1 MLIPMYLRPKFIEG
15 FDKEY
20 GATRSGQVYSF
31 IRGKFLQQIKNSRGY
46 YQVRLCKDGKP
57 AQYLVHRLVAQTYI
71 PVPKYLQH
79 ISVEKLTIDH
89 ISGDKSNNSI
99 QNLQWLTRGDN
110 LRKGAN
116 KPVAMD
122 TIPLIFS
129 SRVEAAQ
136 WIYGNSTSASSING
150 HLKGKVKN
158 CKGNTLHKCT
168 EEELSILNEFKN
180 WEE

>member
-1 MLIPMYLRPKFIEG
+1 MLIPINLRPKFIEG

-46 YQVRLCKDGKP
+46 YQVRLCKDGKSTP
-57 AQYLVHRLVAQTYI
+57 YLVHRLVAQTFI
-71 PVPKYLQH
+71 SVPKHLQH
-79 ISVEKLTIDH
+79 ISVEKLTVDH

-122 TIPLIFS
+122 NIPLIFS
-129 SRVEAAQ
+129 SQLEAAQ
-136 WIYGNSTSASSING
+136 FIYENNKRVSYINK
-150 HLKGKVKN
+150 HLNNKIDKVDDYK
-158 CKGNTLHKCT
+158 LHRCT
-168 EEELSILNEFKN
+168 QEELQILNEFKN

>member
-46 YQVRLCKDGKP
+46 YQVRLCKDGKSTP
-57 AQYLVHRLVAQTYI
+57 YLVHRLVAQTFI
-71 PVPKYLQH
+71 SVPKHLQH

-110 LRKGAN
+110 LRKGTN

-122 TIPLIFS
+122 NISLIFS

-136 WIYGNSTSASSING
+136 FIYENNKRSSYINKHINNQMDTVNG
-150 HLKGKVKN
+150 YK
-158 CKGNTLHKCT
+158 LHRCT
-168 EEELSILNEFKN
+168 EEELSILNEFKK
-180 WEE
+180 W

>member
-1 MLIPMYLRPKFIEG
+1 MLIPINLRPKFIEG

-57 AQYLVHRLVAQTYI
+57 AQYLVHRLVAQAYI
-71 PVPKYLQH
+71 PVPKYLQP
-79 ISVEKLTIDH
+79 ISVEKLTVDH

-99 QNLQWLTRGDN
+99 QNLQWLTRSDN
-110 LRKGAN
+110 LRKGVN
-116 KPVAMD
+116 KPVSMD
-122 TIPLIFS
+122 NIPLIFS

-136 WIYGNSTSASSING
+136 WIYGNSTSASSISG

-158 CKGNTLHKCT
+158 CKGNTLHRCT
-168 EEELSILNEFKN
+168 EEELQILNEFKN